1 MFVVKNNKNFWNKF
15 DLAVIISLSSSL
27 LITNYALPIAALE
40 IPKQSEEFTIAKT
53 PDERQPEAVQQ
64 AIEQIPVTQP
74 SPAAQTNQPIE
85 SPIPSTPAPS
95 PTPTPTPKPQPSG
108 TGSTPTPTPASTPK
122 PQPSGTG
129 STPTPTPTPA
139 STPKPQPSGTGS
151 TPSTQPAPQ
160 PKPRPS
166 TPTTPK
172 PTNTQPALQPKPRP
186 SKPTTPKP
194 TNTQPAPQ
202 PNPRPS
208 TPTTPKPTNTQPA
221 PQPNPRPVNSSP
233 SRIKPTNNNRNP
245 GGSPVSGSKIP
256 NAKPINFVDIQLGV
270 LAPGDFKSQ
279 GRYFH
284 FYQFE
289 GRENQLIQ
297 IRLIGSADQRRS
309 NNLNLN
315 PFMILLDPNNNVLA
329 KRSSGEAGSN
339 GEVKDA
345 FLFIRLPARGV
356 YTIAVTSRN
365 PGEIGRYSLA
375 LRNDRAS
382 YTLDESDQ
390 LAANGSKLKN
400 NGSPYNVSRFEGKK
414 DQLVSIRVDSVLEQ
428 FSPYIVLLNSKGQV
442 IAADNDKDG
451 RYTALIDRAKLPEDG
466 TYYVVVISSAPQRT
480 GTYRLTIF

>member
-1 MFVVKNNKNFWNKF
+1 MFVGRNNKNFWNKF
-15 DLAVIISLSSSL
+15 DLALIISLSSSL

-53 PDERQPEAVQQ
+53 PDERQPEAVKQ

-85 SPIPSTPAPS
+85 SPIRPTPTPS
-95 PTPTPTPKPQPSG
+95 PTPT
-108 TGSTPTPTPASTPK
+108 STPK

-129 STPTPTPTPA
+129 STPTPTPTPTPTSTPKPQPSGTGSTPTPTPT

-151 TPSTQPAPQ
+151 TPSTQPVPQ
-160 PKPRPS
+160 PTSRPS
-166 TPTTPK
+166 KPNTPK
-172 PTNTQPALQPKPRP
+172 PTY
-186 SKPTTPKP
+186 
-194 TNTQPAPQ
+194 TQPAPQ
-202 PNPRPS
+202 PTS
-208 TPTTPKPTNTQPA
+208 
-221 PQPNPRPVNSSP
+221 RPVNSSP
-233 SRIKPTNNNRNP
+233 SRTQPTNNNRNS

-329 KRSSGEAGSN
+329 KRSSGETGSN

-345 FLFIRLPARGV
+345 FLFVRLPARGV

-390 LAANGSKLKN
+390 LTANGSKLKN

-442 IAADNDKDG
+442 IAADNEKDG

-466 TYYVVVISSAPQRT
+466 AYYVVVISSVPQRT

>member
-1 MFVVKNNKNFWNKF
+1 MFVGRNNKNFWNKF
-15 DLAVIISLSSSL
+15 DLALIISLSSSL
-27 LITNYALPIAALE
+27 LFTNYALPIAALE

-53 PDERQPEAVQQ
+53 PDERQPEAVKQ

-85 SPIPSTPAPS
+85 SPISPTPAPS
-95 PTPTPTPKPQPSG
+95 PTPTPT
-108 TGSTPTPTPASTPK
+108 AS
-122 PQPSGTG
+122 
-129 STPTPTPTPA
+129 
-139 STPKPQPSGTGS
+139 PKPQPSGTGS

-160 PKPRPS
+160 PTSRPS
-166 TPTTPK
+166 TTNTPK
-172 PTNTQPALQPKPRP
+172 PTY
-186 SKPTTPKP
+186 
-194 TNTQPAPQ
+194 TQPAPQ
-202 PNPRPS
+202 PTSRPS
-208 TPTTPKPTNTQPA
+208 TPNTPKPTYTQPA
-221 PQPNPRPVNSSP
+221 PQPTSRPSTTNTPKPTYTQPAPQPTSRPVNSSP
-233 SRIKPTNNNRNP
+233 SRTQPTNNNRNS

-315 PFMILLDPNNNVLA
+315 PFMILLDPNNNVLT
-329 KRSSGEAGSN
+329 KRSSGETGIN

-345 FLFIRLPARGV
+345 FLFVRLPARGV

-382 YTLDESDQ
+382 YTLDESDE
-390 LAANGSKLKN
+390 LTANGSKLKN

-442 IAADNDKDG
+442 IAADNEKDG

-466 TYYVVVISSAPQRT
+466 AYYVVVISSAPQRT

>member
-1 MFVVKNNKNFWNKF
+1 MSVERNNKNFWNKV
-15 DLAVIISLSSSL
+15 DLALITILSSSL
-27 LITNYALPIAALE
+27 LITNYVLPIAALA

-74 SPAAQTNQPIE
+74 SPAAKTNQPIE
-85 SPIPSTPAPS
+85 SPIPPTPASS
-95 PTPTPTPKPQPSG
+95 PTPT
-108 TGSTPTPTPASTPK
+108 STPK

-129 STPTPTPTPA
+129 STPTPTATPSPTPT

-151 TPSTQPAPQ
+151 TPSTQPTPQ
-160 PKPRPS
+160 PNPRPS

-172 PTNTQPALQPKPRP
+172 PTY
-186 SKPTTPKP
+186 
-194 TNTQPAPQ
+194 TQPAPQ

-208 TPTTPKPTNTQPA
+208 TPTTPKPTYTQPA
-221 PQPNPRPVNSSP
+221 PQPNPRPANSVP
-233 SRIKPTNNNRNP
+233 SRTKPTNNNRNS

-256 NAKPINFVDIQLGV
+256 NAKSINFVDIQLGV

-329 KRSSGEAGSN
+329 KRSSGETGSN

-345 FLFIRLPARGV
+345 FLFVRLPARGV

-390 LAANGSKLKN
+390 LTANASKLRN
-400 NGSPYNVSRFEGKK
+400 NGSPYNVSKFEGKK

-442 IAADNDKDG
+442 IATDNDKDG

-466 TYYVVVISSAPQRT
+466 TYYVVVISSVPQRT

>member
-1 MFVVKNNKNFWNKF
+1 MFVRRNNKNFWNKF
-15 DLAVIISLSSSL
+15 DLALIISLSSSL
-27 LITNYALPIAALE
+27 LITNYALPMAALE
-40 IPKQSEEFTIAKT
+40 IPKQSEEFIIAKT
-53 PDERQPEAVQQ
+53 PDERQPEAVKQ

-85 SPIPSTPAPS
+85 SPIP
-95 PTPTPTPKPQPSG
+95 PTPTPTPSPKPQPSG
-108 TGSTPTPTPASTPK
+108 TG
-122 PQPSGTG
+122 
-129 STPTPTPTPA
+129 
-139 STPKPQPSGTGS
+139 

-160 PKPRPS
+160 PSPRRS
-166 TPTTPK
+166 TPNTPK
-172 PTNTQPALQPKPRP
+172 PTY
-186 SKPTTPKP
+186 
-194 TNTQPAPQ
+194 TQPAPQ
-202 PNPRPS
+202 PS
-208 TPTTPKPTNTQPA
+208 
-221 PQPNPRPVNSSP
+221 PRPVNSSP
-233 SRIKPTNNNRNP
+233 SRIKPTNNNRNS

-329 KRSSGEAGSN
+329 KRSSGEIGIN
-339 GEVKDA
+339 GEIKDA
-345 FLFIRLPARGV
+345 FLFVRLPARGV

-400 NGSPYNVSRFEGKK
+400 NGSPYSVSRFEGKK

-466 TYYVVVISSAPQRT
+466 AYYVVVISSVPQRT